1 MAMLG
6 SVLSLVAGLAMLV
19 FMIQILIAAFK
30 TSVGWGLAS
39 LFIPFAVF
47 VYVFKH
53 WEGTKTP
60 FVRWAISFVVAIVGG
75 ALSVFGA
82 ISAAGGGGAI
92 Q

>member
-6 SVLSLVAGLAMLV
+6 SVLSGLAGLAMLV

-39 LFIPFAVF
+39 LLIPLAIF

-53 WEGTKTP
+53 WDATKTP
-60 FVRWAISFVVAIVGG
+60 FIRWAISFVVMLVGTAI
-75 ALSVFGA
+75 SVFGVM
-82 ISAAGGGGAI
+82 STAGV